1 MWESLIIVSVI
12 LVYIFTRNQKKESE
26 EEIEEETQI
35 EEETEKEVKEETQ
48 FDEETE
54 KMVNRLLS
62 QEVEEK
68 EEKPNSLKDRLYRLN
83 RKPPLVVIVV
93 VTSLTFIL
101 TYNIF
106 KIFQGGKWYGILY
119 YDMKDQSEYKR
130 IFSPH
135 SKDGRFNSENEC
147 MDYTGE
153 VLDDMKLG
161 TVGDYECVEEN

>member
-1 MWESLIIVSVI
+1 MVYIGEILKLIGRRLFDEPKIQTIMWESLIIVSVI

-26 EEIEEETQI
+26 
-35 EEETEKEVKEETQ
+35 KEVKEETQ
-48 FDEETE
+48 FEEETE

-68 EEKPNSLKDRLYRLN
+68 EEKTNSLKDRLYRLN

-106 KIFQGGKWYGILY
+106 KTFK
-119 YDMKDQSEYKR
+119 
-130 IFSPH
+130 
-135 SKDGRFNSENEC
+135 
-147 MDYTGE
+147 
-153 VLDDMKLG
+153 
-161 TVGDYECVEEN
+161 

>member
-12 LVYIFTRNQKKESE
+12 LVYFFTRNQKKGSE
-26 EEIEEETQI
+26 EEVEEETQF

-68 EEKPNSLKDRLYRLN
+68 EEKTNSLKDRLYRLN

-106 KIFQGGKWYGILY
+106 KTFKGGKWYGILY
-119 YDMKDQSEYKR
+119 YDINEQTEFKR
-130 IFSPH
+130 IYSPH

-153 VLDDMKLG
+153 VLDDMELG
-161 TVGDYECVEEN
+161 TVGDYECVDEN

>member
-12 LVYIFTRNQKKESE
+12 LVYFFTRNQKKESE
-26 EEIEEETQI
+26 EEVEEETQI

-68 EEKPNSLKDRLYRLN
+68 EEKTNSLKDRLYRLN

-93 VTSLTFIL
+93 VTILTFIL
-101 TYNIF
+101 TYNIVKKF
-106 KIFQGGKWYGILY
+106 KGGKWYGILY
-119 YDMKDQSEYKR
+119 YDMDDQTEFKR
-130 IFSPH
+130 IYSPY

>member
-12 LVYIFTRNQKKESE
+12 LVYFFTRNQTKDSE

-62 QEVEEK
+62 REVEEK
-68 EEKPNSLKDRLYRLN
+68 EEKTNSLKDRLYRLN

-106 KIFQGGKWYGILY
+106 KTFKGGKWYGILY
-119 YDMKDQSEYKR
+119 YDMNDQTEFKR
-130 IFSPH
+130 IYSPH

-153 VLDDMKLG
+153 VLDDMELG
-161 TVGDYECVEEN
+161 TVGDYECVGDE

>member
-12 LVYIFTRNQKKESE
+12 LVYFFTRNQKKESE

-35 EEETEKEVKEETQ
+35 EVETEKGVKEETQ

-68 EEKPNSLKDRLYRLN
+68 EEKTNSLKDRLYRLN

-106 KIFQGGKWYGILY
+106 EIFKGGKWYGILY
-119 YDMKDQSEYKR
+119 YDMNDQTEFKR
-130 IFSPH
+130 IFSPY

-153 VLDDMKLG
+153 VLDDMELG
-161 TVGDYECVEEN
+161 TVGDYECVDEN

>member
-12 LVYIFTRNQKKESE
+12 LVYFFTRNQKKESE
-26 EEIEEETQI
+26 EEIEEEIQI
-35 EEETEKEVKEETQ
+35 DEETEKGVKEETQ

-68 EEKPNSLKDRLYRLN
+68 EEKTNSLKDRLYRLN

-106 KIFQGGKWYGILY
+106 KTFKGGKWYGILY
-119 YDMKDQSEYKR
+119 YDMNDQTEFKR
-130 IFSPH
+130 IYSPH

-153 VLDDMKLG
+153 VLDDMELG
-161 TVGDYECVEEN
+161 TVGDYECVGDE

>member
-1 MWESLIIVSVI
+1 MWESLIIVCVI

-26 EEIEEETQI
+26 EEIEEEIQI
-35 EEETEKEVKEETQ
+35 EEETEKGVKEETQ

-68 EEKPNSLKDRLYRLN
+68 EEKTNSLKDRLYRLN

-93 VTSLTFIL
+93 VTILTFIL
-101 TYNIF
+101 TYNIVKKF
-106 KIFQGGKWYGILY
+106 KGGKWYGILY
-119 YDMKDQSEYKR
+119 YDMDDQTKFKR
-130 IFSPH
+130 IYSPY

-153 VLDDMKLG
+153 VLDDMELG
-161 TVGDYECVEEN
+161 TVGDYECVDEN

>member
-1 MWESLIIVSVI
+1 MWESLIIVCVI
-12 LVYIFTRNQKKESE
+12 LVYFFTRNQKKDSE

-68 EEKPNSLKDRLYRLN
+68 EEKTNSLKDRLYRLN

-106 KIFQGGKWYGILY
+106 KTFKGGKWYGILY
-119 YDMKDQSEYKR
+119 YDINEQTEFKR
-130 IFSPH
+130 IYSPH

-153 VLDDMKLG
+153 VLDDMELG
-161 TVGDYECVEEN
+161 TVGDYECVDEN

>member
-26 EEIEEETQI
+26 EEIEEEIQI
-35 EEETEKEVKEETQ
+35 DEETEKGVKEETQ

-68 EEKPNSLKDRLYRLN
+68 EEKTNSLKDQLYRLN

-106 KIFQGGKWYGILY
+106 KIFKGGKWYGILY
-119 YDMKDQSEYKR
+119 YDMNDQTEFKR
-130 IFSPH
+130 IYSPY

-153 VLDDMKLG
+153 VLDDMELG
-161 TVGDYECVEEN
+161 IVGDYECVDEN

>member
-12 LVYIFTRNQKKESE
+12 LVYFFTRNQTKDSE

-68 EEKPNSLKDRLYRLN
+68 EEKTNSLKDRLYRLN
-83 RKPPLVVIVV
+83 RKPPLIVIVV

-106 KIFQGGKWYGILY
+106 KTFKGGKWYGILY
-119 YDMKDQSEYKR
+119 YDMNDQTEFKR
-130 IFSPH
+130 IYSPH